1 MAESDTHY
9 WPHLRIR
16 LQLPGVWEAPLVSGV
31 GQPLVDE
38 VELVLGA
45 QQRPE
50 AMESVPLCDVVRQDG
65 GVGVALVRLD
75 LDVEMVCEHLLGLA
89 CCEKQMEDTEEDGT
103 DSLVVTEGGG
113 KGVAR
118 PPPSLTARWE
128 G

>member
-1 MAESDTHY
+1 MKYNKLNRMSFGCHTRCEVVYKYEGRRGDELSLEVGD
-9 WPHLRIR
+9 
-16 LQLPGVWEAPLVSGV
+16 LV
-31 GQPLVDE
+31 E
-38 VELVLGA
+38 
-45 QQRPE
+45 
-50 AMESVPLCDVVRQDG
+50 DVVRQDG